1 MARHRMCSSFCYSN
15 PRLFYLCKR
24 YILPFL
30 CHCRMDKKDFS
41 KYIFDIYNQ
50 GALILSI
57 SIGHELGLFKI
68 FFGTDE
74 PLSVHDIAIKLD
86 LKER

>member
-1 MARHRMCSSFCYSN
+1 
-15 PRLFYLCKR
+15 
-24 YILPFL
+24 
-30 CHCRMDKKDFS
+30 MDKKDFS

-57 SIGHELGLFKI
+57 SIGHELGLFKV

-74 PLSVHDIAIKLD
+74 PLSVHDIANKLD

>member
-1 MARHRMCSSFCYSN
+1 
-15 PRLFYLCKR
+15 
-24 YILPFL
+24 
-30 CHCRMDKKDFS
+30 MDKKDFS

-57 SIGHELGLFKI
+57 SIGHDLGLFKV

-74 PLSVHDIAIKLD
+74 PLSEHDIANKLD
-86 LKER
+86 LKERYVHFTYTINGSPALPLFRYTLH